1 MLASRR
7 KLART
12 VVDRMESI
20 GQKQALQELAA
31 YIVDHRLQNQ
41 SELITNDIERE
52 LAARGRVVADVTTAR
67 PLDDSARAAVLEYIR
82 KATNAQDVS
91 LRESTDAAL
100 IGGVRIDT
108 GTHQLDTTIETKL
121 KRLRTL

>member
-7 KLART
+7 KLALT

-20 GQKQALQELAA
+20 GQKKALQELAA
-31 YIVDHRLQNQ
+31 YIVEHHLQNQ

-52 LAARGRVVADVTTAR
+52 LAARGRVVASVTTAR
-67 PLDDSARAAVLEYIR
+67 PLDDSTRATVLGYIR
-82 KATNAQDVS
+82 EQTNAQDVT
-91 LRESTDAAL
+91 LRESIDASL

-108 GTHQLDTTIETKL
+108 GTHQLDTTIATKL
-121 KRLRTL
+121 KRLKTL

>member
-20 GQKQALQELAA
+20 GQAKALQELAA
-31 YIVDHRLQNQ
+31 YIVTNHLQKQ
-41 SELITNDIERE
+41 SELILNDLERE

-67 PLDDSARAAVLEYIR
+67 PLDDSTRAIVLDYIR
-82 KATNAQDVS
+82 RATNAHDVT
-91 LRESTDAAL
+91 LRESIDASV

-108 GTHQLDTTIETKL
+108 GTHQLDTTIATKL